1 MKILGKKRVDKD
13 FLEISVSQFISITGG
28 VIAGIGLLSFI
39 DKLVLIPGLL
49 IMLPG
54 FLEMHGNISGSL
66 AARISVLLHTKK
78 IKPRGP
84 NHLIKENVNA
94 SIFLFII
101 TSIILGLLA
110 FVVTYFLFGVIE
122 YNLLYIIFFRYNN
135 VVNFDTITI
144 ARSPIIPFNAG
155 IMIITGVNIIILS
168 FIDSRLNPPIELIID
183 AIIKIFI
190 LSFIINFMP
199 SFIVILRLPMITR
212 LCLLYLQLLLYKDP
226 LYHLVHSHA

>member
-13 FLEISVSQFISITGG
+13 FLEISVSQFISITCG

-66 AARISVLLHTKK
+66 AARISVLLHTNK
-78 IKPRGP
+78 IKPKHP

-110 FVVTYFLFGVIE
+110 FVITYLLFGVIE
-122 YNLLYIIFFRYNN
+122 YNLLYIILFATLITVIIEIPITVLTTLWLFRHDYEP
-135 VVNFDTITI
+135 DDIMGPYITTIGD
-144 ARSPIIPFNAG
+144 IIS
-155 IMIITGVNIIILS
+155 IISLSLAVIIL
-168 FIDSRLNPPIELIID
+168 L
-183 AIIKIFI
+183 
-190 LSFIINFMP
+190 
-199 SFIVILRLPMITR
+199 
-212 LCLLYLQLLLYKDP
+212 
-226 LYHLVHSHA
+226 